1 MYGGI
6 AMKKSRDNSVTI
18 DTGMPEIDDLI
29 TKFGVLENENPP
41 FVIAGLVK
49 IPKTGWNG
57 GILAFAN
64 TELNAFRIR
73 KTLMQYGDASV
84 CRTEF
89 HPDGANYSV
98 DDSIAVDKMLNR
110 K

>member
-1 MYGGI
+1 
-6 AMKKSRDNSVTI
+6 MKKSRKNSVTI

-57 GILAFAN
+57 GILAFAG
-64 TELNAFRIR
+64 TELDAFRIR
-73 KTLMQYGDASV
+73 KALIQYGDVSV

-98 DDSIAVDKMLNR
+98 NESMIVDKLI
-110 K
+110 KDKFYS